1 MNCQSCRIEIEE
13 LEKSES
19 LSKAASAHLNAC
31 SSCGAFYNER
41 LSLRRLVGSLEPV
54 TAPSD
59 FEFRLRAR
67 IAASESAGHHHFS
80 LRSFIASAPAIS
92 MAASFALLIA
102 VFVAY
107 NHFKSGSVVNNQ
119 TNEIVRQESAQK
131 PEASNINASSESIS
145 SKESIASESTTNISA
160 PDENVNRSPAILSTG
175 KDGQRP
181 HVAVISRN
189 TVRRQPKQL
198 DAGSQQIVSRDEA
211 VRPAPRITPQ
221 ESSQFAAKSGTL
233 VELPVRSSSQAMR
246 VFVGDKSGGKR
257 SVTFEPV
264 IFGSQDLTGRNS
276 SRVQTSQGIW

>member
-13 LEKSES
+13 LETSES
-19 LSKAASAHLNAC
+19 LSQAASAHLDAC
-31 SSCGAFYNER
+31 SSCGAFYRER

-67 IAASESAGHHHFS
+67 IAASERAGNHHFS

-92 MAASFALLIA
+92 LAASFAVLIA
-102 VFVAY
+102 AFVVY
-107 NHFKSGSVVNNQ
+107 NHFKSGSAVNNQ
-119 TNEIVRQESAQK
+119 PSEIVRQESTQK
-131 PEASNINASSESIS
+131 PESSGSNTSSESVA
-145 SKESIASESTTNISA
+145 SKSTTNVPV
-160 PDENVNRSPAILSTG
+160 PDRKDSRSPVILPATS
-175 KDGQRP
+175 DNPRP
-181 HVAVISRN
+181 HVASRN
-189 TVRRQPKQL
+189 AVHRQLKQL
-198 DAGSQQIVSRDEA
+198 DAGSQQIESRDEA

-221 ESSQFAAKSGTL
+221 DSLPFTAKSGPL
-233 VELPVRSSSQAMR
+233 VELPVRSPLQAMR

-264 IFGSQDLTGRNS
+264 IFGSQDLTGRNG

>member
-13 LEKSES
+13 LETAES

-31 SSCGAFYNER
+31 SPCGAFYHER

-67 IAASESAGHHHFS
+67 IAASESVGNHRFS
-80 LRSFIASAPAIS
+80 FRSFIGSAPAIS
-92 MAASFALLIA
+92 LAASFALLIA
-102 VFVAY
+102 AFVVY
-107 NHFKSGSVVNNQ
+107 NHFKSGTVVNNQ
-119 TNEIVRQESAQK
+119 MNEAARQESTQK
-131 PEASNINASSESIS
+131 TETPNSNASSESM
-145 SKESIASESTTNISA
+145 ASNSTANVST
-160 PDENVNRSPAILSTG
+160 PDANDSRPPVILPTG
-175 KDGQRP
+175 DNPRQRM
-181 HVAVISRN
+181 AVISRN
-189 TVRRQPKQL
+189 AVHRQQKQL

-211 VRPAPRITPQ
+211 TRPAPQITPQ
-221 ESSQFAAKSGTL
+221 DSSPFTAKSGPL
-233 VELPVRSSSQAMR
+233 VELPVRSSSQAIR

>member
-13 LEKSES
+13 LEISES

-31 SSCGAFYNER
+31 SSCGAFYHER

-67 IAASESAGHHHFS
+67 IAASESVGNHRFS
-80 LRSFIASAPAIS
+80 FRSFIASAPAIS
-92 MAASFALLIA
+92 LAASFALLIA
-102 VFVAY
+102 AFVVY
-107 NHFKSGSVVNNQ
+107 NHFKSGPAVNNQ
-119 TNEIVRQESAQK
+119 TNEVARQESMQK
-131 PEASNINASSESIS
+131 TEQPNSNAPSGN
-145 SKESIASESTTNISA
+145 IASKDTTTVST
-160 PDENVNRSPAILSTG
+160 PDDKDSSPPVLLPAG
-175 KDGQRP
+175 DNP
-181 HVAVISRN
+181 HRRVGVISRN
-189 TVRRQPKQL
+189 AVHRQPREL
-198 DAGSQQIVSRDEA
+198 DAGSQQIESRDEA
-211 VRPAPRITPQ
+211 VRPAPRIMPQ
-221 ESSQFAAKSGTL
+221 DSSPFTAKSGPL

-264 IFGSQDLTGRNS
+264 IFGSQDLTGRNN

>member
-13 LEKSES
+13 LETSES

-31 SSCGAFYNER
+31 SSCGAFYHER

-54 TAPSD
+54 TVPSD

-67 IAASESAGHHHFS
+67 IAASESGGDHRFS
-80 LRSFIASAPAIS
+80 FWSFITSAPAIS
-92 MAASFALLIA
+92 LAASFALLLA
-102 VFVAY
+102 AFVVY
-107 NHFKSGSVVNNQ
+107 NNFNSGPAVNNQ
-119 TNEIVRQESAQK
+119 ANEVARQQPAQK
-131 PEASNINASSESIS
+131 TEAPNSNNPSESVA
-145 SKESIASESTTNISA
+145 SKSTTNIST
-160 PDENVNRSPAILSTG
+160 PDANDSRSPAVLSTG
-175 KDGQRP
+175 NGNPRP
-181 HVAVISRN
+181 HVIAISKNAVH
-189 TVRRQPKQL
+189 RQPKQL

-211 VRPAPRITPQ
+211 VRSAPRITPQ
-221 ESSQFAAKSGTL
+221 DNSPFNVKSGPL

>member
-13 LEKSES
+13 LETSES

-31 SSCGAFYNER
+31 SPCGAFYHER

-67 IAASESAGHHHFS
+67 LAASESGRNHRFS
-80 LRSFIASAPAIS
+80 FRSFIASAPAIS
-92 MAASFALLIA
+92 LAASFALLIA
-102 VFVAY
+102 AFVVY
-107 NHFKSGSVVNNQ
+107 NHFKSGPAVNNQ
-119 TNEIVRQESAQK
+119 TNEIVRQEPTQK
-131 PEASNINASSESIS
+131 TEAPNINTFS
-145 SKESIASESTTNISA
+145 ESIASQATANVST
-160 PDENVNRSPAILSTG
+160 PDDKDSRSPAILSTG
-175 KDGQRP
+175 NSPRP
-181 HVAVISRN
+181 RVAVVSRN
-189 TVRRQPKQL
+189 AVRRQPKQL
-198 DAGSQQIVSRDEA
+198 DAGNQQIVSRDEA
-211 VRPAPRITPQ
+211 VRSAPRITPQ
-221 ESSQFAAKSGTL
+221 DNSPLTTKAGPL